1 MNPFHVDPDIRK
13 AETLPS
19 EFYTSDGV
27 FEASKERVFAR
38 SWQWVGHAPTEL
50 PDAGSVVPVNLLG
63 GLLNEPLLLSR
74 QAGGE
79 VQCLSNVCTHRGNLL
94 VAQPGKVRQLVCG
107 YHGRRFDLDGT
118 FRSMPEFDGVEGF
131 PRPCDHLKRFDLKQ
145 WAGHLFTALEPAFP
159 LDGVLQAM
167 EERAGFLPLGDFQHD
182 PERDRTFEVAG
193 HWALYCDNFLEGF
206 HIPFVHPDLNAAVD
220 YDQYTTVL
228 FEHCNLQIAHARGEG
243 EVFQLPP
250 GHPEHGQNIAA
261 FYFWVFPNMMFNFYP
276 WGLSVN
282 LIEPIAKDRTRV
294 HFRSYVHDSALLGQG
309 AGGDLDQVEHEDEAV
324 VESVQRGI
332 QSRAYTTGRFSP
344 RREQGVHHFHRLLA
358 ACWD

>member
-1 MNPFHVDPDIRK
+1 MNLFHVDPDIRK
-13 AETLPS
+13 AETLPA
-19 EFYTSDGV
+19 EFYTRDDV

-38 SWQWVGHAPTEL
+38 SWQWVGHAPTSL
-50 PDAGSVVPVNLLG
+50 PESGAVSPLTLLG

-74 QAGGE
+74 QPDGE
-79 VQCLSNVCTHRGNLL
+79 VLCLSNVCTHRGNLL
-94 VAQPGKVRQLVCG
+94 VAQSGKARQLVCG

-118 FRSMPEFDGVEGF
+118 FRSMPEFEDVAGF
-131 PRPCDHLKRFDLKQ
+131 PRPCDHLKRFAIRH
-145 WAGHLFTALEPAFP
+145 WAGHMFTALDPAFS
-159 LDGVLQAM
+159 LDVVVQAM
-167 EERAGFLPLGDFQHD
+167 EERVGFLPFGEFKHD
-182 PERDRTFEVAG
+182 AQRDRTFEVAG

-228 FEHCNLQIAHARGEG
+228 FDHGNLQIAHARGEVD
-243 EVFQLPP
+243 VFDLPE
-250 GHPEHGQNIAA
+250 GHPEYGQRIAA

-282 LIEPIAKDRTRV
+282 LVEPLAKDKTRV
-294 HFRSYVHDSALLGQG
+294 HFRSYVYNTALLDQG

-324 VESVQRGI
+324 VESVQVGI
-332 QSRAYTTGRFSP
+332 QSRAYTKGRFSP

-358 ACWD
+358 ASWT